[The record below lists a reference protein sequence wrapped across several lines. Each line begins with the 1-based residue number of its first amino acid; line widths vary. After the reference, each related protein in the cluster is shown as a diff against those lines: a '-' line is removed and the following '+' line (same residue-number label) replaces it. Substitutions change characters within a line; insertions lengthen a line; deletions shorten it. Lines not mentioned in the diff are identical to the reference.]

1 MQKRVW
7 KLLLYLVV
15 IGYALLTMF
24 PFVWS
29 VLTSLKTTPE
39 VSKMWV
45 PLSHLTLE
53 NYRKLV
59 MSEEYPF
66 FRWFVNSLIV
76 AVIVTIGNLVFNSM
90 AGYALARI
98 RFPGKTLFFFMVLG
112 VMMVP
117 GQVILVPMYILL
129 STLNWVD
136 SYMGL
141 TIPWLVNG
149 FGIFL
154 MRQFFLSIPREL
166 EEAGFIDG
174 LSRWGVFWRI
184 VMPLARPALATQA
197 IFQFMGNWNSFM
209 WPNLLTSSEEM
220 YTLPVGLNTLYG
232 EYDAFWNHIMAG
244 AMFTTVPVIIV
255 FLIFQRHFIKGIATT
270 GLK

>member
-1 MQKRVW
+1 MLKKVW
-7 KLLLYLVV
+7 KFLLYLIA
-15 IGYALLTMF
+15 IGYAALTIF

-45 PLSHLTLE
+45 PLSHLTLD
-53 NYRKLV
+53 NYRKLIF
-59 MSEEYPF
+59 SEEYPF
-66 FRWFVNSLIV
+66 FQWFVNSLIV
-76 AVIVTIGNLVFNSM
+76 AAIVTVGNLVFNSM

-98 RFPGKTLFFFMVLG
+98 NFPGKTLFFFIVLG

-117 GQVILVPMYILL
+117 GQVILVPIYILL
-129 STLNWVD
+129 SRLNWVD
-136 SYMGL
+136 TYMGL

-184 VMPLARPALATQA
+184 VIPLARPALATQA

-209 WPNLLTSSEEM
+209 WPNLLTSSEDM
-220 YTLPVGLNTLYG
+220 YTLPVGLATLYG

-244 AMFTTVPVIIV
+244 AMFMTVPVIIV
-255 FLIFQRHFIKGIATT
+255 FLIFQRHFIKGVATT